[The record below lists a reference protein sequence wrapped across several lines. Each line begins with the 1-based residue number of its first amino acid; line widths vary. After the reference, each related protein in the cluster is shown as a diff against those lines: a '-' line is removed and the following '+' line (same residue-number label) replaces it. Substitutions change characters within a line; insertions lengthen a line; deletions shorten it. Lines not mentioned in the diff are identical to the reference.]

1 MRSYIFTRREREALL
16 HWFSGTLHRDQD
28 TLLHTLLNRLT
39 KNRQNLIQDIRLF
52 TLAQRKLGRRRLRDR
67 RTQITLAVAPI
78 PVPVKPDRTVFL
90 VQRLRHE
97 LEQAN
102 DPDKAPRQ
110 RLEAA
115 AKAIETA
122 QAMLGHDPRTLVAA
136 KRKLRE
142 HQNPP

>member
-52 TLAQRKLGRRRLRDR
+52 TLAQRKLGTRRLRDR
-67 RTQITLAVAPI
+67 RTQITLTIAPI
-78 PVPVKPDRTVFL
+78 PIPIKADRTIFL
-90 VQRLRHE
+90 VQRLRDE

-102 DPDKAPRQ
+102 DPDKTPKK

-115 AKAIETA
+115 AQAIKTA
-122 QAMLGHDPRTLVAA
+122 RVIQGH
-136 KRKLRE
+136 
-142 HQNPP
+142 NPKKS

>member
-1 MRSYIFTRREREALL
+1 MRSYIFTRREREALF
-16 HWFSGTLHRDQD
+16 HWFGGTLHRDQD

-67 RTQITLAVAPI
+67 RTQITLTIAPI
-78 PVPVKPDRTVFL
+78 PIKADRTIFL
-90 VQRLRHE
+90 VQRLRDE

-102 DPDKAPRQ
+102 DPDKTPKK

-115 AKAIETA
+115 AKAIKTA
-122 QAMLGHDPRTLVAA
+122 RVIQGHDP
-136 KRKLRE
+136 K
-142 HQNPP
+142 QS